1 MKQIYLQF
9 IIGTFFVLI
18 LTFIAYRGITKPL
31 IQRIL
36 SAFFLVILLI
46 YYIPKSSVIIY
57 HEEIVGI
64 IDGVSFIKGRYAGK
78 VVWFIYEY
86 KGKTYRQSE
95 GMPQEM
101 SQHNFKGERFI
112 VWVNPLFPAWGII
125 DFSRPVPDSTE
136 VLSK

>member
-57 HEEIVGI
+57 
-64 IDGVSFIKGRYAGK
+64 GVSFIKGRYAGK